1 MKNIRS
7 RYQLINGF
15 KKQDRQSIWR
25 HLDTL
30 SNDPTVYSEQLAGIG
45 PHLSDGRLYIYI
57 DHSCLVLVCL
67 DDSSNQ
73 DELADEEK
81 FCDRAPRYFTANSS
95 RISPV
100 WQLSETLK
108 LISQKLEENNLLY
121 RLRGV
126 LLSESN
132 FFNADKVRPIWE
144 EQDVTVI
151 DNLKGLKGREIPVC
165 ANAENQD
172 GAVAMHALESIVK
185 KAGQNNGGGEAD
197 EFERLLNDFM
207 NGLSAVKDEEEE
219 EETVEE
225 PDDDTTDEA
234 MEEEATDDDDSLS
247 GDFPS
252 GIIEQNYNLSVKVQI
267 LRPMRN
273 PRAELDKLVGCQD
286 IKRLLDELLAVTR
299 YNKMLREAYPGAK
312 LHEVSL
318 HSIFF
323 GRPGTGKTT
332 VCKIFGSLL
341 REAGALS
348 KGHVVV
354 ANRGTFIGTLWG
366 DEERSVNQ
374 VIEMAKGG
382 VLMIDEAY
390 LLNSK
395 NENDPGRLV
404 IQLLMNVL
412 ADESERDI
420 AVVLCGYKEPML
432 KLLDLNPGLNSRLPH
447 RFEFEDFSVDELL
460 EITRRRVG
468 EYRYHFTPRAWE
480 KYSKLLSAA
489 YKGRDPLTWGNARF
503 IANQLEHI
511 YMRHAERCVKKRKVD
526 MKLLLTLTPED
537 VQPIDVPKARPKIG
551 F

>member
-172 GAVAMHALESIVK
+172 GVVAMHALESIVK

-225 PDDDTTDEA
+225 PDDDTTDET

-286 IKRLLDELLAVTR
+286 IKRRLDELLAMTR

-341 REAGALS
+341 RETGALS

-382 VLMIDEAY
+382 VLIIDEAY
-390 LLNSK
+390 LLNGKHES
-395 NENDPGRLV
+395 DPGKLV
-404 IQLLMNVL
+404 VQLLMDVL
-412 ADESERDI
+412 ADEKERDT
-420 AVVLCGYKEPML
+420 AVVLCGYKEPMMQ
-432 KLLDLNPGLNSRLPH
+432 LLDSNPGLHSRFPN
-447 RFEFEDFSVDELL
+447 RFEFKDFTIDDLL
-460 EITRRRVG
+460 QISRRKVK
-468 EYRYHFTPRAWE
+468 EYQYHFTPQAWQ
-480 KYSKLLSAA
+480 KYKEVLQEA
-489 YKGRDPLTWGNARF
+489 YRVRDPQSWGNARF
-503 IANQLEHI
+503 VANQLERI
-511 YMRHAERCVKKRKVD
+511 FIRHAQRCTKGKPVKGKR
-526 MKLLLTLTPED
+526 LLTLTPAD
-537 VQPIDVPKARPKIG
+537 IVPIDVPRSARRMG